1 MNNYQKLNKNNL
13 SETKDLLKLNT
24 TLPVLKELEYSQIR
38 EFLLKYNNYIT
49 QSKHQVGE
57 IIRNLEY
64 DIYLIEKLRDVDM
77 IDDVY

>member
-64 DIYLIEKLRDVDM
+64 DIYLIEKLRDVDL